1 MKVLSNMR
9 NKFPAVAASLTAV
22 LFAVSSATAETGCG
36 ICAEE
41 VVINSDLAGCFLEQY
56 QELAA
61 QDQQAV
67 VVDLSECQS
76 RGVIEALPG
85 PDLNGPEPETRFMLT
100 RGQLDC
106 LKAKLEEPG
115 LVLDPSAII
124 NLGACG

>member
-1 MKVLSNMR
+1 MR
-9 NKFPAVAASLTAV
+9 NKFSVAVATLTVV

-41 VVINSDLAGCFLEQY
+41 VVINSDLAGCFLEKY

-67 VVDLSECQS
+67 IVDLSECQS
-76 RGVIEALPG
+76 RGVIEAIPG

-100 RGQLDC
+100 RAQLDC
-106 LKAKLEEPG
+106 LKTKLEEPG
-115 LVLDPSAII
+115 LVLDPSAVID
-124 NLGACG
+124 LDACG